1 MTSLSRGDA
10 SAPKSALWDVPL
22 VTTNDLI
29 NSTSFSR
36 LAVVLMAGCQAGY
49 VPPGPRYECPA
60 LPLHKDLLYPCK
72 CTSGSDAG
80 LYVTCD
86 QTNLASLSVG
96 LANLG
101 SLNYPVEELI
111 ISSCNFGKITRSMQV
126 CSTVNEKKGFCIV
139 WYSLQTF
146 HYSCKI

>member
-1 MTSLSRGDA
+1 MVKKNAISKLQH
-10 SAPKSALWDVPL
+10 V
-22 VTTNDLI
+22 I

-36 LAVVLMAGCQAGY
+36 LAVVLMTGCQAGY

-111 ISSCNFGKITRSMQV
+111 ISSCNFGKITDCLMQIF
-126 CSTVNEKKGFCIV
+126 STVNEKTCFCIV
-139 WYSLQTF
+139 WHIVYNLF
-146 HYSCKI
+146 IILVRF

>member
-1 MTSLSRGDA
+1 MQH
-10 SAPKSALWDVPL
+10 V
-22 VTTNDLI
+22 I

-36 LAVVLMAGCQAGY
+36 LAVVLMTGCRAGY

-111 ISSCNFGKITRSMQV
+111 ISSCNFGKITDCPMKIF
-126 CSTVNEKKGFCIV
+126 STVNEKTCFCIV
-139 WYSLQTF
+139 WHIVYNLFIITVK
-146 HYSCKI
+146 YIVVNNYKIFTLHVPSK

>member
-1 MTSLSRGDA
+1 MT
-10 SAPKSALWDVPL
+10 
-22 VTTNDLI
+22 
-29 NSTSFSR
+29 
-36 LAVVLMAGCQAGY
+36 GCQAGY

-60 LPLHKDLLYPCK
+60 LPLHKDLLYPCN
-72 CTSGSDAG
+72 CTSGSDVG

-111 ISSCNFGKITRSMQV
+111 ISSCNFGKITDCPMQIF
-126 CSTVNEKKGFCIV
+126 STVYEKEMSCKV
-139 WYSLQTF
+139 WYIVYKFVTILVQFKIVKENWSL
-146 HYSCKI
+146 